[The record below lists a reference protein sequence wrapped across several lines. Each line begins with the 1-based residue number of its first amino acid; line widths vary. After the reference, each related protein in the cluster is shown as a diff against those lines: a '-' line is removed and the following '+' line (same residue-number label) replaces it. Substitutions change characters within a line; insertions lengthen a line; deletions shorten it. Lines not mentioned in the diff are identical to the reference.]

1 VVARPWLLTLAL
13 AATPAGAL
21 DLPPVVV
28 SAAPESQRLPRADAT
43 AAATV
48 ILPQEERD
56 RQRTVTDLLDETVGA
71 TVRRFGGV
79 GSFATL
85 SLRGSGANQ
94 VAVFLDGVPLSRADN
109 GAVDLSTLPLAALAR
124 IEVYRGASPVGLGGQ
139 GIGGV
144 VNLVTL
150 AADEPR
156 TTLSATAGSFATV
169 EGAATRSQRTG
180 RVDLLAHLQALHSD
194 GDFRFDD
201 DNGTPLNPDDDER
214 VRRRNNRQDQG
225 SLLLKAAGP
234 LAAGRWQLST
244 LTFART
250 AGVPGIG
257 ALQSQE
263 ARLAQLREVAAV
275 TLSAPRLGPV
285 EGAEARLFGQV
296 ERLDFEDKEGEI
308 GLGRQDNRDTTVAY
322 GLTLRGER
330 RLGDRHRATLLLQ
343 GEQERYTATNHLA
356 SPPDAAPQERRA
368 ATAALEDRITLW
380 DERLEIAPLLRYERY
395 RYDFAGNVTFAGTPR
410 AVGARDTTGHLTG
423 KLGGRLDLDGGLAL
437 RASAGRHVREPTFG
451 ELFGDRGG
459 VVGNPELAAER
470 GTTWDAGGE
479 WSGDLGPLAAQLSYT
494 YFDLRL
500 DDLIQLIQTGQR
512 VAVARNIAAARI
524 RGHEV
529 AVDLR
534 RGALHLAGN
543 WTRLVS
549 EDRSHDAFARGH
561 ELPGRPRDEVFV
573 RLAREGEWLAPFYE
587 LHHVSGNHLDR
598 AALVE
603 VDPRTLHDVG
613 VRLRPVT
620 IQDLTL
626 TCEIANLTDDA
637 TTDVAGFP
645 LPGRSLRCGAAWSF

>member
-1 VVARPWLLTLAL
+1 VARAWLLTLVL
-13 AATPAGAL
+13 AATPAGAV

-28 SAAPESQRLPRADAT
+28 SATPGSQPAPREDVT

-48 ILPQEERD
+48 ILPQEQRD
-56 RQRTVTDLLDETVGA
+56 RQRTVTDLLDESVGA

-85 SLRGSGANQ
+85 SLRGSGASQ
-94 VAVFLDGVPLSRADN
+94 VAVFLDGVPLNRADN
-109 GAVDLSTLPLAALAR
+109 GAVDLSTLPLAALSR
-124 IEVYRGASPVGLGGQ
+124 IEIYRGASPVGLGGQ

-150 AADEPR
+150 APDEPR
-156 TTLSATAGSFATV
+156 TTVSAGVGSFGTV
-169 EGAATRSQRTG
+169 DGAVTRSQRLG
-180 RVDLLAHLQALHSD
+180 RIDLLAHLQALHTD
-194 GDFRFDD
+194 GDFPFDD

-234 LAAGRWQLST
+234 LGTGRWQLST

-250 AGVPGIG
+250 TGVPGIG
-257 ALQSQE
+257 ALQSRE
-263 ARLAQLREVAAV
+263 ARLAQLREVASV

-330 RLGDRHRATLLLQ
+330 RLGDHHRATLLLQ

-356 SPPDAAPQERRA
+356 SPPDAAPQERRL
-368 ATAALEDRITLW
+368 ATAAVEDRITLW

-395 RYDFAGNVTFAGTPR
+395 RYDFSGDVTFAGTPQ
-410 AVGARDTTGHLTG
+410 AIGARDGVGHLTG
-423 KLGGRLDLDGGLAL
+423 KIGARLDLDGGLSL

-459 VVGNPELAAER
+459 VVGNPDLTAER
-470 GTTWDAGGE
+470 GTTWDAGAE
-479 WSGDLGPLAAQLSYT
+479 WSGDLGPIAAEVSYT

-500 DDLIQLIQTGQR
+500 DDLIQLVQTGQH
-512 VAVARNIAAARI
+512 VAVAHNIAAARI

-534 RGALHLAGN
+534 HGRLHLAGN
-543 WTRLVS
+543 WTHLES
-549 EDRSHDAFARGH
+549 EDRSDDAFARGH
-561 ELPGRPRDEVFV
+561 DLPGRPRDEVFV
-573 RLAREGEWLAPFYE
+573 RVAREGERIAPFYE

-603 VDPRTLHDVG
+603 VDARTLHDVG
-613 VRLRPVT
+613 VRVRPAAAH
-620 IQDLTL
+620 DLTL
-626 TCEIANLTDDA
+626 SFEIANLTDDA
-637 TTDVAGFP
+637 TTDIAGFP
-645 LPGRSLRCGAAWSF
+645 LPGRTLRCGAAWTF